1 MKEVMSCCLRQGC
14 DERLLYETHEE
25 KKHARMRD
33 KQITRALKEYHRQD
47 LKKLKILLLGTG
59 ESGKSTISKQ
69 MKILHINGF
78 DTRERISRI
87 ADIRQ
92 NIKESI
98 VVILSAM
105 NQLEISLQLEENQL
119 RMDYILREAA
129 NPQIQMEDE
138 FLEKTER
145 LWADAGVKECYS
157 QSHEYQ
163 LLDSAKYFLDRVGEI
178 RQPDYIP
185 SDQDILR
192 CRVVTTSIQHIE
204 FEVTDAGHPV
214 QFSVF
219 DVGGQ
224 RGERKKWIQVFDSV
238 VAIQYLADCS
248 SYDQNMREDPTKN
261 RLLEGLEIFEQV
273 WRNRFLK
280 NVSILL
286 FLNKIDIL
294 AEKVNKGRSI
304 KDFADKYSDTLP
316 DYEKFTPTSNDRS
329 EFISAYNKF
338 EHRNSEKRRGSGSGS
353 SSLNKHEHKKHRGS
367 RSGSKSS
374 EFNPELIKTATYIK
388 HLFMKIVTG
397 DLVLKPSVQEI
408 SKDWHR
414 HHTCEYFYTCA
425 VDTNNVQRVL
435 EGCRALIIRKHL
447 ERFGII

>member
-1 MKEVMSCCLRQGC
+1 MRQGC
-14 DERLLYETHEE
+14 VDNEQLLYETPEV
-25 KKHARMRD
+25 KKQARMRD
-33 KQITRALKEYHRQD
+33 KQITHLLKEFHRQD

-59 ESGKSTISKQ
+59 ESGKSTITKQ

-92 NIKESI
+92 NIIESI

-105 NQLEISLQLEENQL
+105 QDLQISLELQENQP
-119 RMDYILREAA
+119 RMDYILREAG
-129 NPQIQMEDE
+129 NPDIQNEDE

-145 LWADAGVKECYS
+145 LWADSGVKECYS

-178 RQPDYIP
+178 RQPEYIP

-238 VAIQYLADCS
+238 VAIQFLADCS
-248 SYDQNMREDPTKN
+248 SYDQTLREDPTRN

-280 NVSILL
+280 NVSVLL

-294 AEKVNKGRSI
+294 AEKVNRGRSI
-304 KDFADKYSDTLP
+304 KSFADNNSDKFP
-316 DYEKFTPTSNDRS
+316 DYEKFTPSNNDRH
-329 EFISAYNKF
+329 EFVSAYNKF
-338 EHRNSEKRRGSGSGS
+338 EHRDSEKRRGSGSGATGLS
-353 SSLNKHEHKKHRGS
+353 KSEQKKRRGS

-374 EFNPELIKTATYIK
+374 EINPEIIKTATYIK

-397 DLVLKPSVQEI
+397 DMVLKPSVQEI

-414 HHTCEYFYTCA
+414 HHSCEYFYTCA
-425 VDTNNVQRVL
+425 VDTNNIQRVL